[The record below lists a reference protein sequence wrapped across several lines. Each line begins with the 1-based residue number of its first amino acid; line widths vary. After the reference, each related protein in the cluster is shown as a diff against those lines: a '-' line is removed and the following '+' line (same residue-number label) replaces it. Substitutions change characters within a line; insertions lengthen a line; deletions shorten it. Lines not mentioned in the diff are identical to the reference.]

1 MSREHESGNR
11 NMSREPGSG
20 SPALYQVICLQPWC
34 HLKTSQGQ
42 AGHVP
47 EAKSGVVSSRGRSP
61 SGRIFFLTGN
71 PRKSAVQLGA
81 WEPTALGS
89 KSRWGSTFRMYA
101 VLITVGL
108 LCVRHCFWDLH
119 SKAPN
124 TMFVPPCLYHQPQP
138 SLTSSKI
145 DSFVFYLLFISPTP
159 PILGLLINYIIG

>member
-89 KSRWGSTFRMYA
+89 KSRSPHSGCTQCSSRWAYYVSDTVSGTSTP
-101 VLITVGL
+101 
-108 LCVRHCFWDLH
+108 RH
-119 SKAPN
+119 
-124 TMFVPPCLYHQPQP
+124 
-138 SLTSSKI
+138 
-145 DSFVFYLLFISPTP
+145 PTP
-159 PILGLLINYIIG
+159 CSLLPASTTSPSHR